1 MLEFYSTP
9 LDVLYFSLTIVVSVL
24 GLFLIIAVYHLI
36 KILANV
42 NSVTTKAK
50 DTMDL
55 VNHYLWQPI
64 KFAMMI
70 IEKSKAAAAAS
81 KHRKAKKSETDNAV

>member
-9 LDVLYFSLTIVVSVL
+9 LDILYLVLTIVIGGL
-24 GLFLIIAVYHLI
+24 GIFLILALYHFI
-36 KILANV
+36 RILSNV
-42 NSVTTKAK
+42 NKVTSKAK

-64 KFAMMI
+64 KIALMI
-70 IEKSKAAAAAS
+70 IEKSKAAAQ
-81 KHRKAKKSETDNAV
+81 KRHK